1 MKKLF
6 LFAITNLS
14 VFTASFAF
22 DGNGSLTSAS
32 QNRTFVFHAPG
43 AAVGADLPLVI
54 VMHGDG
60 GSGSGIKGYAGFD
73 AVADAQNFIAVY
85 PDAMGGSWNRYVD
98 DQPGDAGLGNPN
110 APDDVLFIS
119 DLIDYFCE
127 TYHINPTKIYATGHS
142 AGGYMAYNL
151 AVKLPNRIAAFAPVA
166 ASLWGDNTYVTD
178 YFTNNYVQVPIY
190 HIHGDN
196 DGTVAYPDPDH
207 LPVAYQEWPLSG
219 FSAPNCNATTY
230 SLTQNLVTGVNK
242 LTFCDGTNTNGK
254 KVELVQIVNGG
265 HGWPGVAGYN
275 AAAAIW
281 DFLKNYGVN
290 AAAGCQIMD
299 IAENGA
305 ATFTLQPNPATDVLN
320 IGNMAPPF
328 KVSIQDIFGR
338 TLLNQTAPSQAL
350 DISGLPAGTY
360 YITVQTPSK
369 SSTQRFIKY

>member
-6 LFAITNLS
+6 LFTFSNLLAVS
-14 VFTASFAF
+14 ATFAY
-22 DGNGSLTSAS
+22 DGSGSITSAGQS
-32 QNRTFVFHAPG
+32 RTFEFHSPG
-43 AAVGADLPLVI
+43 VTVDPGLPLVI

-60 GSGSGIKGYAGFD
+60 GNGSGIKGYAGFD

-119 DLIDYFCE
+119 DLIDFFCE
-127 TYHINPTKIYATGHS
+127 AHHINPTKIYATGHS
-142 AGGYMAYNL
+142 AGGFMAYNL
-151 AVKLPNRIAAFAPVA
+151 AVKLPHRIAAFAPVA
-166 ASLWGDNTYVTD
+166 ASLWGDNTYVTN
-178 YFTNNYVQVPIY
+178 YFTDNYVQVPIY
-190 HIHGDN
+190 HVHGDN
-196 DGTVAYPDPDH
+196 DGTVDYPDPDH

-265 HGWPGVAGYN
+265 HEWPNVAGYN
-275 AAAAIW
+275 TAAAIW
-281 DFLKNYGVN
+281 DFFKIYEVS
-290 AAAGCQIMD
+290 AAAGCQVMD
-299 IAENGA
+299 ITENETP
-305 ATFTLQPNPATDVLN
+305 TFTLQPVPTAGILN

-328 KVSIQDIFGR
+328 KVNIQDVFGR
-338 TLLNQTAPSQAL
+338 TVLNQTAQSQTL
-350 DISGLPAGTY
+350 DVSHLPAGTY
-360 YITVQTPSK
+360 YITLQNQSG
-369 SSTQRFIKY
+369 SSTQRFVKY